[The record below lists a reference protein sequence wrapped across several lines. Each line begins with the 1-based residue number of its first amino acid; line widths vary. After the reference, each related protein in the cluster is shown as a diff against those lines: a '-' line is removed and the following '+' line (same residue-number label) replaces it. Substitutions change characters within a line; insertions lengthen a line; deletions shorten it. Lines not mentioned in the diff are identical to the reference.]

1 MPPARLFKPRYS
13 ENFRCIG
20 PACEDS
26 CCEQWTVYV
35 DQSAFEKLQSVPAGP
50 LRTLIDANVLRTSPE
65 ADLPG
70 GTASAFAQI
79 RMADDAKC
87 PLLSTEGLCR
97 IHQEQ
102 GESHLPHMCATYP
115 RAVYSVQGEIEKA
128 LALSCPEAARQVLLD
143 PHLPVSL
150 AEDCESPA
158 SNVGMS
164 GSNPWQ
170 PHFWPVRDFALT
182 LVRNRALP
190 LWQRLFLLDLFSR
203 RLDAIAP
210 GDLDQQVPALLS
222 GFTIA
227 IHSGSLL
234 PGMQALAVDHA
245 KQLDLVLRLA
255 GMLLKRSNLRPRFIE
270 CIQAFTNGIGDGP
283 ANTFESLTAR
293 YEEAH
298 DRYFA
303 PFFLRH
309 PHILE
314 NYLIN
319 TIFRCRFPFGSEW
332 ARNGAVPSMSRE
344 SALLIAQFALM
355 KGLLIGVSGFHRETF
370 SADHVV
376 HTVQAAS
383 KHFDHHLDFL
393 SGAHASLVEK
403 GLDGPK
409 GLVILLRNEES
420 VELQPAAP
428 SLQPSMHALSRSQ
441 DVPLKAPSSV
451 AWPMASVE

>member
-1 MPPARLFKPRYS
+1 VFKPEYS

-35 DQSAFEKLQSVPAGP
+35 DQSTFEKLQSLPAGP
-50 LRTLIDANVLRTSPE
+50 LSTLIDANVLRNPE
-65 ADLPG
+65 QTNAPG
-70 GTASAFAQI
+70 GAASAFAQI
-79 RMADDAKC
+79 RMAEDSKC

-97 IHQEQ
+97 VHQEY

-115 RAVYSVQGEIEKA
+115 RALYSVQGETEKA
-128 LALSCPEAARQVLLD
+128 LALSCPEAARLVLLD
-143 PHLPVSL
+143 PHLPLS
-150 AEDCESPA
+150 APQDRESPT
-158 SNVGMS
+158 SNVGPS

-170 PHFWPVRDFALT
+170 SHFWPVRDFALT
-182 LVRNRALP
+182 LVRNRAYP

-210 GDLDQQVPALLS
+210 GELNEKVPALLS
-222 GFTIA
+222 GFTTA
-227 IHSGSLL
+227 IQSGSLL

-245 KQLDLVLRLA
+245 KQLDLVMRLA

-270 CIQAFTNGIGDGP
+270 CIQAFTQGIGNGP
-283 ANTFESLTAR
+283 ATTFESLTAR
-293 YEEAH
+293 YVDAH

-355 KGLLIGVSGFHRETF
+355 KGLLIGVSGFHREKF

-376 HTVQAAS
+376 HTIQAAS

-393 SGAHASLVEK
+393 KDAHALLIENHV
-403 GLDGPK
+403 DGSN
-409 GLVILLRNEES
+409 GLVILLRNQESTAGQSAAPSIQPSLHTLAGVEGIPFTAQSS
-420 VELQPAAP
+420 VEL
-428 SLQPSMHALSRSQ
+428 
-441 DVPLKAPSSV
+441 
-451 AWPMASVE
+451 PMASGD